1 MRRPPG
7 RTRILLSV
15 AILIVLV
22 VVLFVVAHQATA
34 PAGEPAP
41 TQHAALDPQIIAN
54 LTQLPKATALAG
66 QQANDMAG
74 LRALVAACPA
84 YDEERRQTMN
94 QQIDV
99 IVNPAQLDPQTIVML
114 GANPRGKLLQ
124 GLGSITANVWQ
135 LNGKPGDSCLI
146 PIGKRINE
154 LLVADG
160 APPVAAFEEGSS

>member
-1 MRRPPG
+1 MRRSPG

-15 AILIVLV
+15 VILIVLV

-34 PAGEPAP
+34 PAVEPAP
-41 TQHAALDPQIIAN
+41 TQHAVLDPQIIAN

-74 LRALVAACPA
+74 LRALIDACAA
-84 YDEERRQTMN
+84 YDEKNKQNLN

-124 GLGSITANVWQ
+124 GLGTITANVWQ
-135 LNGKPGDSCLI
+135 LSGKPDDSCLI

-154 LLVADG
+154 LLAADG
-160 APPVAAFEEGSS
+160 AQPIAAFEEGSS